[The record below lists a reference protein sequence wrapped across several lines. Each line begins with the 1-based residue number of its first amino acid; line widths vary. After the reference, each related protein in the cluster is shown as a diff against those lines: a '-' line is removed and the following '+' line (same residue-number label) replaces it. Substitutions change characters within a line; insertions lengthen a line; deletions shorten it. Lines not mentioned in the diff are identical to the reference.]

1 MTERPRIRVDAP
13 PRETPKIRQTLMEDM
28 RSSDLP
34 TTLRKDL
41 QETYQFYLDED
52 RRRHLAELGPLQ
64 RWALTAFWF
73 SHSLFFKLTPNRR
86 VLLVLGLLL
95 AMIGM
100 PDNGGQV
107 LFGLVAVLLV
117 LVLELKDKLVA
128 QDELLA
134 GRAVQLSLMPAENP
148 SIPGWDTWIYTHPAN
163 DVGGDLVD
171 YLHVDNR
178 RLGLALGDVAG
189 KGLPAALLMA
199 KLQATVRAL
208 VPLADSLDALGD
220 EINRIFVRDGLPNR
234 FASLFYMEVEPDSGT
249 VRFLNAGHL
258 PPLVGRT
265 DGVDT
270 LSRGAP
276 ALGLT
281 GKTRYREDQ
290 AELEQGDLLVLYS
303 DGLTEARNEEGEFFG
318 DTRLK
323 RLIPRLRN
331 LSASTAGARLLAE
344 IEDFVGDAIRSD
356 DLSVVILKRTA

>member
-1 MTERPRIRVDAP
+1 MPERPRLRVDQP
-13 PRETPKIRQTLMEDM
+13 PREAPKIRQTLMEDI
-28 RSSDLP
+28 RASDLP

-41 QETYQFYLDED
+41 KETYQFYLDED
-52 RRRHLAELGPLQ
+52 RRRHLAELGPVQ

-95 AMIGM
+95 SMIGV
-100 PDNGGQV
+100 PDNAVQMLLG
-107 LFGLVAVLLV
+107 FVAVLLV

-134 GRAVQLSLMPAENP
+134 GRAVQLSLMPAESP
-148 SIPGWDTWIYTHPAN
+148 SIPGWETWIYTRPAN

-171 YLHVDNR
+171 FLHVDNS

-208 VPLADSLDALGD
+208 VPLADSLDVLGD

-234 FASLFYMEVEPDSGT
+234 FASLFYMEVEPDSNT
-249 VRFLNAGHL
+249 VRLLNAGHL
-258 PPLVGRT
+258 PPLIGRA
-265 DGVDT
+265 DGVET

-281 GKTRYREDQ
+281 DKSRYTEDR
-290 AELEQGDLLVLYS
+290 AELTRGDLLLLYS
-303 DGLTEARNEEGEFFG
+303 DGLTEARNEEGEFYG
-318 DTRLK
+318 DAQLK

-344 IEDFVGDAIRSD
+344 IDDFVGDAVPSD
-356 DLSVVILKRTA
+356 DLSIVILKRTS